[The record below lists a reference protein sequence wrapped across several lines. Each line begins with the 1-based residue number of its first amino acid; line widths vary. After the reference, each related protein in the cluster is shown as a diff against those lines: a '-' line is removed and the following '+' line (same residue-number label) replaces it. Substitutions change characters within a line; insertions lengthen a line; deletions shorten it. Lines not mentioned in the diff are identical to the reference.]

1 MDKQSKIVLISGPT
15 ASGKSNFA
23 VKIAKKIQGEIINAD
38 SMQVYKILKILTARP
53 NKIEQKDIKH
63 HLYGVVDLNKKFS
76 TGQWLELTI
85 KKIKNIKKKKKIPIL
100 VGGTGLYFQS
110 LINGLVKIPEIPL
123 KFRNKVR
130 LMSKREGQKKFYKKL
145 LKLDPKVKD
154 RFDPN
159 DMQRSIRAY
168 EIKSYTDISM
178 YDWLARTESEFKNS
192 DFLKLYIETKREKL
206 IERINLRTLNM
217 INGGAINEVKK
228 FLKLKIRKDQSVNKV
243 IGIAELTQY
252 LNHEVTL
259 EEAKELISIKTRQY
273 AKRQATWARTRMTS
287 WKKIKLTRIDDFLT
301 KLNKSLLKLDQR
313 AQLQLDC
320 PNG

>member
-1 MDKQSKIVLISGPT
+1 MDKQSKIILISGPT
-15 ASGKSNFA
+15 ASGKTNFA

-38 SMQVYKILKILTARP
+38 SMQVYKNLKILTARP
-53 NKIEQKDIKH
+53 NKIEQKNIKH
-63 HLYGVVDLNKKFS
+63 HLYGVVNLNKKFS
-76 TGQWLELTI
+76 TGQWLELAI

-130 LMSKREGQKKFYKKL
+130 LMSNREGQKKFYKKL
-145 LKLDPKVKD
+145 LKLDPRVKD

-159 DMQRSIRAY
+159 DTQRSIRAY

-287 WKKIKLTRIDDFLT
+287 WKKIKLTRIDDFIK
-301 KLNKSLLKLDQR
+301 KLNKSLLKLDQ
-313 AQLQLDC
+313 
-320 PNG
+320 

>member
-1 MDKQSKIVLISGPT
+1 MDKQSKIILISGPT

-38 SMQVYKILKILTARP
+38 SMQVYKKLKILTARP

-76 TGQWLELTI
+76 TGKWLELAI
-85 KKIKNIKKKKKIPIL
+85 KKIKNIQKKKKIPIL

-154 RFDPN
+154 KFDPN
-159 DMQRSIRAY
+159 DTQRSIRAY

-178 YDWLARTESEFKNS
+178 YDWL
-192 DFLKLYIETKREKL
+192 I
-206 IERINLRTLNM
+206 
-217 INGGAINEVKK
+217 
-228 FLKLKIRKDQSVNKV
+228 
-243 IGIAELTQY
+243 
-252 LNHEVTL
+252 
-259 EEAKELISIKTRQY
+259 
-273 AKRQATWARTRMTS
+273 
-287 WKKIKLTRIDDFLT
+287 
-301 KLNKSLLKLDQR
+301 
-313 AQLQLDC
+313 
-320 PNG
+320 

>member
-1 MDKQSKIVLISGPT
+1 MDKQSKIILISGPT

-38 SMQVYKILKILTARP
+38 SMQVYKRLKILTARP
-53 NKIEQKDIKH
+53 SKREQKNIKH
-63 HLYGVVDLNKKFS
+63 HLYGVVDLNEKFS
-76 TGQWLELTI
+76 TGQWVELVI
-85 KKIKNIKKKKKIPIL
+85 KKIKDIQKKKKIPIL

-145 LKLDPKVKD
+145 LELDSKIKD
-154 RFDPN
+154 KFDPN
-159 DMQRSIRAY
+159 DTQRSIRAY

-178 YDWLARTESEFKNS
+178 YDWLAKTESEFKNS

-206 IERINLRTLNM
+206 IDKINLRTSNM
-217 INGGAINEVKK
+217 INDGAINEVKK
-228 FLKLKIRKDQSVNKV
+228 FIKLKIRKDQSVNKV

-252 LNHEVTL
+252 LNKKINL
-259 EEAKELISIKTRQY
+259 DQAKELISIKTRQY

-287 WKKIKLTRIDDFLT
+287 WIKIDLTKIDDHIKRLI
-301 KLNKSLLKLDQR
+301 KSTLKLDQ
-313 AQLQLDC
+313 
-320 PNG
+320 

>member
-1 MDKQSKIVLISGPT
+1 MDKQSKIILISGPT
-15 ASGKSNFA
+15 ASGKTNFA

-38 SMQVYKILKILTARP
+38 SMQVYKNLKILTARP

-63 HLYGVVDLNKKFS
+63 HLYGVVDLNEKFS
-76 TGQWLELTI
+76 TGQWLELAI

-145 LKLDPKVKD
+145 LKLDPKVKEK
-154 RFDPN
+154 FDPN
-159 DMQRSIRAY
+159 DTQRSIRAY

-287 WKKIKLTRIDDFLT
+287 WKKIKPTRIDDFIK
-301 KLNKSLLKLDQR
+301 KLNKSLLKLDQ
-313 AQLQLDC
+313 
-320 PNG
+320 

>member
-1 MDKQSKIVLISGPT
+1 MDKQSKIILISGPT
-15 ASGKSNFA
+15 ASGKSKFA

-38 SMQVYKILKILTARP
+38 SMQVYKNLKILTARP
-53 NKIEQKDIKH
+53 NKIEQKNIKH
-63 HLYGVVDLNKKFS
+63 HLYGTVDLNKKFS
-76 TGQWLELTI
+76 TGQWLELAI
-85 KKIKNIKKKKKIPIL
+85 KKIKNIQKKKKIPIL

-145 LKLDPKVKD
+145 LKLDPKIKD
-154 RFDPN
+154 KFDPN
-159 DMQRSIRAY
+159 DTQRSIRAY

-178 YDWLARTESEFKNS
+178 YDWLVKTESEFKDS

-206 IERINLRTLNM
+206 IDKINLRTSNM
-217 INGGAINEVKK
+217 INDGAINEVKK

-252 LNHEVTL
+252 LNKKTTL
-259 EEAKELISIKTRQY
+259 DQAKELILIKTRQY

-287 WKKIKLTRIDDFLT
+287 WKKIKPTKIDDLVK
-301 KLNKSLLKLDQR
+301 KLNKSILKLDQ
-313 AQLQLDC
+313 
-320 PNG
+320 